1 MRRIR
6 IRKDLMSK
14 SDYSKKY
21 KIDRVKIDRLISDGI
36 LAVEE
41 ISGKHYIIIPVCQV

>member
-1 MRRIR
+1 MKRII

-14 SDYSKKY
+14 SEYSVKY
-21 KIDRVKIDRLISDGI
+21 GISRPKIDDMILSGE

-41 ISGKHYIIIPVCQV
+41 ISGKHYIKVM